1 MELRHT
7 IELIHLSAQHTSRE
21 IRGKAIAE
29 YLRCHPEINKEE
41 AATLIAEAD
50 MF

>member
-1 MELRHT
+1 MELKHT

-21 IRGKAIAE
+21 IRQRAIAD

-41 AATLIAEAD
+41 AETLVAEAD